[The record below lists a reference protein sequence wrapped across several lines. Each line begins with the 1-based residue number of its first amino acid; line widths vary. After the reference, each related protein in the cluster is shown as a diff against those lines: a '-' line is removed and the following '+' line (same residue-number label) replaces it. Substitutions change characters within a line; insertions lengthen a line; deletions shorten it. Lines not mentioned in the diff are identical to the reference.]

1 MVGIYASV
9 VACGTTEADVRAP
22 EVDEPEDETEGHQ
35 GHQQPQDH
43 QHPLQ
48 EFCSKI
54 RTLGSKLDLLPNLDA
69 FESELNPFQT
79 DCHARVIW
87 KFPLPPQC
95 LKGQRHD
102 FRIG

>member
-1 MVGIYASV
+1 V
-9 VACGTTEADVRAP
+9 VACGTAEADVRAP

-54 RTLGSKLDLLPNLDA
+54 RTNGLSRESDMEISPAPSVFNEHNRINLQLAWRLSLLP
-69 FESELNPFQT
+69 
-79 DCHARVIW
+79 
-87 KFPLPPQC
+87 
-95 LKGQRHD
+95 
-102 FRIG
+102 IGWQLFLQYP